1 MLAIRAVLLLI
12 AVFIGYQT
20 YLVIM
25 EPIEFAR
32 IEKKRTGEVKAMLE
46 ELRDAQKL
54 FEKQYDVYNPSL
66 NGLLAWIDTGSV
78 DIRVRKD
85 SSFMYY
91 NKAYQ
96 KDMNKDTTFYRVI
109 GQISVKQELYGTDNY
124 DPYKLQYIP
133 FTENVEWEVETNQIN
148 RNAVKLPT
156 VQITAKLSDIYHD
169 LIEKG
174 EFSNFIDEE
183 ADLHIGALYEP
194 TLSGNWK

>member
-1 MLAIRAVLLLI
+1 MLAIRGLLLI
-12 AVFIGYQT
+12 LAVFIGYQT

-25 EPIEFAR
+25 EPIEFER

-54 FEKQYDVYNPSL
+54 YEKQYDVYNPSL
-66 NGLLAWIDTGSV
+66 NGLLAWMDTGRV
-78 DIRVRKD
+78 DIRLRKD

-91 NKAYQ
+91 SKVYQ
-96 KDMNKDTTFYRVI
+96 KEMSKDTTFYRVI
-109 GQISVKQELYGTDNY
+109 GQNTVKQELYGTDDY
-124 DPYKLQYIP
+124 DPYKLRYIP
-133 FTENVEWEVETNQIN
+133 FTQNVEWEIETNEIN

-174 EFSNFIDEE
+174 LYTNFIDEE
-183 ADLHIGALYEP
+183 EDLHIGALYEP